1 MYGLVGGVTMR
12 YNKMRNTGNF
22 FLEPFPDINP
32 AFATACKYQKLVKLT
47 TLKDVIA
54 LTTL

>member
-32 AFATACKYQKLVKLT
+32 AYATVVSETSETYHS
-47 TLKDVIA
+47 
-54 LTTL
+54 